1 MEEGSNFGRPSSFV
15 QNFGLLSRWFS
26 LEEGEPVGSL
36 KADNKALDLDCPGNL
51 FGTLVSSLV
60 NQDDNNYNA

>member
-1 MEEGSNFGRPSSFV
+1 M

-26 LEEGEPVGSL
+26 LEDGEPVGSL